1 MKLFEFRAQLTN
13 PFASDYFKNLGATY
27 GKIMQHWAWE
37 LEHTFY
43 PRALLDIDISVR
55 FQEDHQGFDFTVGVL
70 GYGVHFT
77 IYDTRHYGNKF

>member
-1 MKLFEFRAQLTN
+1 MKLLELRAQITN
-13 PFASDYFKNLGATY
+13 PFNPDYFKNLGAVY

-43 PRALLDIDISVR
+43 PRSLLDINIGITVK
-55 FQEDHQGFDFTVGVL
+55 EDHQGFDFEFGIL

-77 IYDTRHYGNKF
+77 VYDMRHYER